1 MIRVCILSDFHDWHS
16 EQIRKALKNNGI
28 KVSFFSFSDFL
39 VRIKKNNNYF
49 YLNQSKAKFD
59 GFWVRFIGA
68 GSLEEITFKL
78 SILHFLK
85 DTGIYIH
92 NSGETIEKTVDKF
105 RTTSYLR
112 MNNIKT
118 PDTWITGE
126 KKKFDDI
133 CLKLI
138 QKKNIILTKPLFGS
152 QGKGIE
158 ILKQKDDVINFKSL
172 NNVYYFQK
180 FIGKINQDQFSDLR
194 VLVSNHRV
202 ISVIRR
208 TSSNLI
214 TNYYQG
220 ASIKKIESTEEIN
233 KISKKISKVF
243 KLGYGGIDIKVFGKK
258 LYVLEVN
265 SIPSWKGLQEVEDKN
280 IAQIIVKDFINNIK
294 KNAKS

>member
-1 MIRVCILSDFHDWHS
+1 MIRVCILSDYHDWHS
-16 EQIRKALKNNGI
+16 EQIRKALKNDGI

-39 VRIKKNNNYF
+39 VKIKKNNNYF

-59 GFWVRFIGA
+59 GFWVRFMGA

-92 NSGETIEKTVDKF
+92 NSGEVIEKTVDKF

-112 MNNIKT
+112 MNSIKT
-118 PDTWITGE
+118 PDTWITSE
-126 KKKFDDI
+126 KKKFNDI

-138 QKKNIILTKPLFGS
+138 QKKNIILIKPLFGS

-158 ILKQKDDVINFKSL
+158 ILKQKNDVINFKSF

-180 FIGKINQDQFSDLR
+180 FIGKINQNQFSDLR

-220 ASIKKIESTEEIN
+220 ASIKKIELTEEIN
-233 KISKKISKVF
+233 EISKKVSKVF
-243 KLGYGGIDIKVFGKK
+243 KLGYGGIDIKVFRKK